1 MYPISRTL
9 AGLVVMTLCVSTL
22 GCTNPNTP
30 AGYVGYV
37 TQGAIF
43 GKVKFYGLQKGP
55 TSTGLGWRLSV
66 INVSVTPYAYTEDF
80 IDKEAVLSRDN
91 LKVGFR
97 VHVVWNVRPEMG
109 REFVEQYSTLLPGQP
124 SDQVVRVAYENFL
137 REPLRTFAR
146 DAVQRLN
153 GLTIK
158 ERITEIGSDIF
169 THVQELTKNT
179 PFKVTS
185 VVVGNIQ
192 YPQEVE
198 DAVARKMAAT
208 QLLEQKQTE
217 IEIEER
223 EKQKRIV
230 QAEGIARAME
240 IISERL
246 TTQYLQHEAIEA
258 QKAMVNS
265 PNHTTIYIPVGPMGV
280 PLVGTLDTAQSQK
293 KQ

>member
-1 MYPISRTL
+1 MYPILRTL
-9 AGLVVMTLCVSTL
+9 AGLVVIALCVSTL

-66 INVSVTPYAYTEDF
+66 INISITPYAYTEDF
-80 IDKEAVLSRDN
+80 VDKEAVLSQDN

-109 REFVEQYSTLLPGQP
+109 REFVEQYSTLLPGQT

-169 THVQELTKNT
+169 THAQELTKNT

-246 TTQYLQHEAIEA
+246 TTPYLQHEAIEA